1 MELLA
6 MLSFLFIVLISIS
19 VIQTVQSISM
29 QILPLR
35 YVWKG
40 HRGHDRM
47 VVGFTTEFAMSAYHH

>member
-47 VVGFTTEFAMSAYHH
+47 VVGFTTEF